1 MWSETNCRQ
10 QDRNLADRD
19 EDGGVLNFPNGTP
32 EGLIK
37 SCLSITIYD
46 DNDDGGEE
54 THNPKKELKTFSD
67 I

>member
-10 QDRNLADRD
+10 QDRNLAD

-54 THNPKKELKTFSD
+54 TQNPKKELKTFSD